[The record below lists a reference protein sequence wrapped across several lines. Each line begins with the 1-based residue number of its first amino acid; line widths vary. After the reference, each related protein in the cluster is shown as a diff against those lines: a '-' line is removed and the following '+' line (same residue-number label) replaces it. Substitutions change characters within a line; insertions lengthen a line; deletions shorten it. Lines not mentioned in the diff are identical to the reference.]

1 VSKFFERPFEENELE
16 LIDEGRYSLFIAEDK
31 LQECPKV
38 KVTFGNEEI
47 TSISDTG
54 CELCL
59 MSQELYNKLRSNGMK
74 NLELP
79 VQNMNLVSAFSD
91 KARKVRTQAML
102 TLKIGEETVDQTFL
116 IAPRLMTQVL
126 IGVDFCVRNK
136 VTISFPDNCFTMKVK
151 NELTKH
157 MFLQGS
163 EDLANSLGDS
173 ATNYTNKGDVRLT
186 SVAFL
191 HSTEKGGSDN
201 WTHHKYPTERN

>member
-31 LQECPKV
+31 LQGCPNV
-38 KVTFGNEEI
+38 KVTIGNEEI
-47 TSISDTG
+47 TSTLDTG

-59 MSQELYNKLRSNGMK
+59 MSQDLYNKLKGNGMK

-79 VQNMNLVSAFSD
+79 VQNMSLVSAFSD

-102 TLKIGEETVDQTFL
+102 TLKIGEETVDQIFL
-116 IAPRLMTQVL
+116 IAPRLITQVL

-136 VTISFPDNCFTMKVK
+136 VIISFPDNCFTMKVK

-163 EDLANSLGDS
+163 EDLASSLGDS
-173 ATNYTNKGDVRLT
+173 ATNYNNKGDVKLT

-191 HSTEKGGSDN
+191 HSTEKERLI
-201 WTHHKYPTERN
+201 TEDAINYCI